1 MILEAVL
8 TLKLIELMTPD
19 GQIVHINPERVLS
32 VHKPREDSR
41 RLVSPN
47 VRCVITMEN
56 GRFISVKNECGEVR
70 KLLGEDE

>member
-19 GQIVHINPERVLS
+19 GLIVHINPERVLS
-32 VHKPREDSR
+32 VHKPREDSK
-41 RLVSPN
+41 RLLSPN
-47 VRCVITMEN
+47 VNCVITLEN
-56 GRFISVKNECGEVR
+56 GRFVSVKNNCAEVR